1 MLACDRSPKHKLRLR
16 PSGLWP
22 AISGMTTARWT
33 LMAGTWEKHRGTSP
47 AMRGTANRTTG
58 ASRSGGLVVVVGVE
72 QALVAFLRHCI
83 WHGAAQLRHGFC
95 HISLSWPRCWN
106 QSDQANKTW
115 NMLGTGLC
123 SPRICRTATLIP
135 KIHNHQ
141 PANTRHPGRQIAIL
155 CYLQVPSSGSLTSR
169 YLDARLDDAS
179 FQWE

>member
-83 WHGAAQLRHGFC
+83 WHGAANFVMVSAT
-95 HISLSWPRCWN
+95 SLY
-106 QSDQANKTW
+106 
-115 NMLGTGLC
+115 LGQGAGT
-123 SPRICRTATLIP
+123 
-135 KIHNHQ
+135 K
-141 PANTRHPGRQIAIL
+141 
-155 CYLQVPSSGSLTSR
+155 
-169 YLDARLDDAS
+169 
-179 FQWE
+179 